1 MNWNKRTIYKENTSM
16 KIENIINTFNTI
28 NDVEEYRKMV
38 NEMCDKRHNFIVL
51 CEEANELSDK
61 SFGFIKESF
70 EALSPML
77 FKTADGKKL
86 INKYTKMIKENK
98 NLSSLHTINENIRK
112 ASCDTD
118 IDFFVNNLMSV
129 EWSVNSSTIKED
141 TKKLGRIL
149 SEAYLLVGED
159 AKNIIPK
166 ENISLSNAVNFIA
179 ESKKGNKNISE
190 YSDAAKIIKEHIKT
204 KDSKKNVFESVNLD
218 ELARNLIK
226 EFNLKYSDKL
236 NAEEIAILKEVSCS
250 NNRETIFNKYKNA
263 CTSKIAEAKKKFED
277 NGDKLSSDRLN
288 VVLEQISN
296 KTFVLDTVGS
306 DICSLIEL
314 SNIFE

>member
-1 MNWNKRTIYKENTSM
+1 M
-16 KIENIINTFNTI
+16 KIDNIVNTFKTI
-28 NDVEEYRKMV
+28 QEVEDYRNMV

-70 EALSPML
+70 EALSPTL
-77 FKTADGKKL
+77 FKTSEGKKL
-86 INKYTKMIKENK
+86 MNKYTKMIKENK

-112 ASCDTD
+112 ASNDTD
-118 IDFFVNNLMSV
+118 VDFFVNSLMVV
-129 EWSVNSSTIKED
+129 EWGVNPSTLKED

-149 SEAYLLVGED
+149 SEAYLLVGDE
-159 AKNIIPK
+159 AKNLIPK
-166 ENISLSNAVNFIA
+166 ENVSLSKAVNFIA
-179 ESKKGNKNISE
+179 ESKKGSKNISE

-204 KDSKKNVFESVNLD
+204 KDSKKNVFESVDLD
-218 ELARNLIK
+218 ALADSLIK
-226 EFNLKYSDKL
+226 EFNSKYDGKL
-236 NAEEIAILKEVSCS
+236 NKEEVAILKEISCS
-250 NNRETIFNKYKNA
+250 EDRESVFNKYKNA
-263 CTSKIAEAKKKFED
+263 CTTKISEAKKKFED
-277 NGDKLSSDRLN
+277 NGDKSSSDRLG

>member
-1 MNWNKRTIYKENTSM
+1 M
-16 KIENIINTFNTI
+16 KIDNIVNTFKTI
-28 NDVEEYRKMV
+28 QEVETYRNMV
-38 NEMCDKRHNFIVL
+38 NEMCDNRHKFIVL
-51 CEEANELSDK
+51 CEEASELSDK

-77 FKTADGKKL
+77 FKTSEGKKL
-86 INKYTKMIKENK
+86 MNKYTKMIKENK

-112 ASCDTD
+112 ASNETD
-118 IDFFVNNLMSV
+118 VDFFVNSLMVV
-129 EWSVNSSTIKED
+129 EWGVNPSTLKED
-141 TKKLGRIL
+141 TKKLGRVL

-159 AKNIIPK
+159 AKALIPK
-166 ENISLSNAVNFIA
+166 ENVSLSKAVNFIA
-179 ESKKGNKNISE
+179 ESKKGTKNISE

-218 ELARNLIK
+218 ELAESLIK
-226 EFNLKYSDKL
+226 EFNTKYEGKL
-236 NAEEIAILKEVSCS
+236 NSDEIAILKEVSCS
-250 NNRETIFNKYKNA
+250 ENREEVFNKYKNA
-263 CTSKIAEAKKKFED
+263 CTDKINEAKKKFEA
-277 NGDKLSSDRLN
+277 NGDKSSSDRLG